1 MTIHCRMCSSH
12 APIKELIPCS
22 RLIKCPSNKI
32 HESNFFQ
39 FLAAAAAAG
48 AGAGGGGAAAAAA
61 VALFAAAG
69 FVIFFLLSF
78 GR

>member
-32 HESNFFQ
+32 HECNFFQ
-39 FLAAAAAAG
+39 FLAAA
-48 AGAGGGGAAAAAA
+48 GGGAAGGGTAAAV

-78 GR
+78 GG